1 MEGNLEEEEEEQEEE
16 KAIRAERKEKGH
28 NLLLFSFLVFFG
40 EWQSGGIGEQRKFAP
55 LPFLRDDYTVS
66 HPRE

>member
-1 MEGNLEEEEEEQEEE
+1 MANPTQRELNAMVSPSLLRRRRKVEGNLEEEEEEQEEE

-40 EWQSGGIGEQRKFAP
+40 E
-55 LPFLRDDYTVS
+55 
-66 HPRE
+66 